1 LDYEK
6 FMQHVL
12 LYTTLGCHLCD
23 DALAIAQPILD
34 KKGWALSLVEI
45 ADSPELLDKYGVRIP
60 VLARV
65 DSHDE
70 IAWPFDIAEIE
81 LLLV

>member
-1 LDYEK
+1 
-6 FMQHVL
+6 MQHVL

-34 KKGWALSLVEI
+34 KKGWKVSLVEI
-45 ADSPELLDKYGVRIP
+45 ADSPELVDKYGIRIP

-65 DSHDE
+65 DNQDE
-70 IAWPFDIAEIE
+70 IGWPFGVEQIE

>member
-1 LDYEK
+1 
-6 FMQHVL
+6 MPQVL

-23 DALAIAQPILD
+23 DAMAIVQPILD
-34 KKGWALSLVEI
+34 KEGWKVSLVEI
-45 ADSPELLDKYGVRIP
+45 ADSPELVDKYGIRIP

-65 DSHDE
+65 DNQDE
-70 IAWPFDIAEIE
+70 IGWPFGVEEIE

>member
-1 LDYEK
+1 
-6 FMQHVL
+6 MQHVL

-34 KKGWALSLVEI
+34 KEGWKVSLVEI
-45 ADSPELLDKYGVRIP
+45 ADSPELVDKYGIRIP

-65 DSHDE
+65 DNQDE
-70 IAWPFDIAEIE
+70 IGWPFGVEQIKE
-81 LLLV
+81 LLA